1 MPAQEHGRAVLL
13 RGFNVFTVKS
23 ARRNGRVADVVEQ
36 KVQQNPRKMQSN
48 PQNKDPSGGTTGRVK
63 PYGRLGWMGARAEYS
78 RWEGIPAPTC
88 HWSPGARR
96 TFKTAG
102 RFFNFLGTSFG
113 TRIYRAAGRLAS
125 MTADLSD
132 AIAAPG
138 GLKSGV
144 PGISF

>member
-1 MPAQEHGRAVLL
+1 M
-13 RGFNVFTVKS
+13 
-23 ARRNGRVADVVEQ
+23 
-36 KVQQNPRKMQSN
+36 
-48 PQNKDPSGGTTGRVK
+48 KDPSGGTTGRVK
-63 PYGRLGWMGARAEYS
+63 PYGRLGWMCARAEYS

-144 PGISF
+144 AGISF